1 MTRAVRQSVTVAGR
15 AEQARAA
22 RAFTAGVPGPG
33 HPCGEDAALLVNRE
47 LFANSVRHGGSGAAG
62 ETVTARHRERWL
74 GVPADPRRTAETRP
88 PGRRVHDPI
97 AIARKHGLGYAVII
111 GAEVSPDAVSDG
123 NPDSVRMAAALH
135 GRVVK
140 TAGSAGKRLPLAR
153 GQREAPATAS

>member
-74 GVPADPRRTAETRP
+74 GYQRIQGELLKLGHRVGASTIRSLSPVSTAW
-88 PGRRVHDPI
+88 
-97 AIARKHGLGYAVII
+97 
-111 GAEVSPDAVSDG
+111 
-123 NPDSVRMAAALH
+123 
-135 GRVVK
+135 
-140 TAGSAGKRLPLAR
+140 
-153 GQREAPATAS
+153 ATP